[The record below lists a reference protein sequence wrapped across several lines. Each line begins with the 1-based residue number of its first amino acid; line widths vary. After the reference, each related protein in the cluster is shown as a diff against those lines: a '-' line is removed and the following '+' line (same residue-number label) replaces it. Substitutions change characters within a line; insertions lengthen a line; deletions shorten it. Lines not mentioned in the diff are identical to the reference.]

1 MPRYDYTCEDGHTF
15 ELVAGFDEETVMCPK
30 REAIRDQDPFLED
43 VVAPLC
49 GKPAKRHAVYRSQGV
64 IFKGD
69 GFTKSVR
76 VPEPPEPPETGGMPI
91 HGHLEELD
99 NFAKKAHEY
108 DENVRPE
115 RKKER
120 KKDG

>member
-1 MPRYDYTCEDGHTF
+1 MPRYDFTCEDGHTF
-15 ELVAGFDEETVMCPK
+15 ELVAGFDEDTVVCQKFCCDDSP
-30 REAIRDQDPFLED
+30 
-43 VVAPLC
+43 VC
-49 GKPAKRHAVYRSQGV
+49 GKPAKRHAVYLSQGV

-99 NFAKKAHEY
+99 NFAKKAHKY

-115 RKKER
+115 RKEEKR
-120 KKDG
+120 KKKDAQ